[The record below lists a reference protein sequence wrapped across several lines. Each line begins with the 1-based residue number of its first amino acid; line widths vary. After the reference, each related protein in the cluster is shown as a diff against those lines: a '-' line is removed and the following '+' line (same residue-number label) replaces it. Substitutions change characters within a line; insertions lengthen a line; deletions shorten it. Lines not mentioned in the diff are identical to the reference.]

1 MNAGYFIAIVLV
13 SGFVAGTIHGAVNLV
28 IVEPYL
34 DEAIGIENQNR
45 FTSGEAEDT
54 LQFWVE
60 HNSYRDWQKSGQ
72 LLAGGI
78 LGMSIG
84 ALFGI
89 VFAYSINSLPKGH
102 TVKKTFVLAAIMWLT
117 IFLIP
122 FLKYP
127 ANPPPIGD
135 ADTVVLRGI
144 LYLSFIAIS
153 GFSAVGFS
161 RLYKKLENKKYLAFV
176 GYAVFITAVFFI
188 MPPSSIIDWCYVDL
202 SKPFLNFSGNLCHIT
217 DEVTAPMD
225 LVNGFRTMSVIAVTT
240 FWIAEAIIL
249 GLLWQKYKTKLQES

>member
-1 MNAGYFIAIVLV
+1 MNAGYFIVIVLV

-34 DEAIGIENQNR
+34 DEAIGIENQAL
-45 FTSGEAEDT
+45 FESGEAEDT
-54 LQFWVE
+54 PQFWVE
-60 HNSYRDWQKSGQ
+60 YNSYRDWQKSGQ

-89 VFAYSINSLPKGH
+89 VFAYSRNSLPKGH

-127 ANPPPIGD
+127 ANPPTVGE
-135 ADTVVLRGI
+135 ADTVILRQT
-144 LYLSFIAIS
+144 LYLLFIAIS

-188 MPPSSIIDWCYVDL
+188 MPPS
-202 SKPFLNFSGNLCHIT
+202 P

-225 LVNGFRTMSVIAVTT
+225 LVNGFRTMSVVAVSI
-240 FWIAEAIIL
+240 FWIAEAFIL
-249 GLLWQKYKTKLQES
+249 GALWQRYKTKLDESSFKT

>member
-1 MNAGYFIAIVLV
+1 MKSAYFIAIVLV
-13 SGFVAGTIHGAVNLV
+13 SGFTAGIIHGAVNLV

-34 DEAIGIENQNR
+34 DQAISIENQNL
-45 FTSGEAEDT
+45 FATGLAEDT
-54 LQFWVE
+54 PQFWAE
-60 HNSYRDWQKSGQ
+60 YSSYRDWQKSGQ
-72 LLAGGI
+72 ILAGGI

-89 VFAYSINSLPKGH
+89 VFAYSRNALPKGH
-102 TVKKTFVLAAIMWLT
+102 TVKKTFVLAAIMWFT

-127 ANPPPIGD
+127 ANPPTVGE
-135 ADTVVLRGI
+135 AETVVLRSI
-144 LYLSFIAIS
+144 LYLTFIAIS

-161 RLYKKLENKKYLAFV
+161 RLYRKLENKKYLAFV
-176 GYAVFITAVFFI
+176 GYAVFITAIFFI
-188 MPPSSIIDWCYVDL
+188 MPPS
-202 SKPFLNFSGNLCHIT
+202 P

-225 LVNGFRTMSVIAVTT
+225 LVNGFRTMSVMAVTT

-249 GLLWQKYKTKLQES
+249 GLLWQKYKAKLQES

>member
-1 MNAGYFIAIVLV
+1 MNAGYFIVIVLV
-13 SGFVAGTIHGAVNLV
+13 SGFVAGTIHGAVNLA

-34 DEAIGIENQNR
+34 DKAIGIENQAL
-45 FTSGEAEDT
+45 FESGEAEDT
-54 LQFWVE
+54 PQFWVE
-60 HNSYRDWQKSGQ
+60 YNAYRDWQKSGQ

-89 VFAYSINSLPKGH
+89 VFAYSRNSLPKGH

-117 IFLIP
+117 SFLIP

-127 ANPPPIGD
+127 ANPPTVGE
-135 ADTVVLRGI
+135 ADTVILRQT
-144 LYLSFIAIS
+144 LYLLFIAIS

-188 MPPSSIIDWCYVDL
+188 MPPS
-202 SKPFLNFSGNLCHIT
+202 P

-225 LVNGFRTMSVIAVTT
+225 LVNGFRTMSVMAVTI

-249 GLLWQKYKTKLQES
+249 GALWQRYKTKLDEPSFKT

>member
-1 MNAGYFIAIVLV
+1 MKTVFFIVIVLV
-13 SGFVAGTIHGAVNLV
+13 SGFVAGVIHGAVNLV

-34 DEAIGIENQNR
+34 DEAIEIENQNL
-45 FTSGEAEDT
+45 FATGLAEDT
-54 LQFWVE
+54 PQFWAE
-60 HNSYRDWQKSGQ
+60 YSSYRDWQKSGQ

-89 VFAYSINSLPKGH
+89 VFAYSRNSLPKGH

-127 ANPPPIGD
+127 ANPPTVGD
-135 ADTVVLRGI
+135 VDTVVLRSI

-153 GFSAVGFS
+153 GFSAVGFFI
-161 RLYKKLENKKYLAFV
+161 LYKKLQNKKKGLAFV
-176 GYAVFITAVFFI
+176 GYAVFITTVFFI
-188 MPPSSIIDWCYVDL
+188 MPVNP
-202 SKPFLNFSGNLCHIT
+202 
-217 DEVTAPMD
+217 DEVKAPMD
-225 LVNGFRTMSVIAVTT
+225 LVNGFRAMSVIAVTT
-240 FWIAEAIIL
+240 FWIAEAIIF
-249 GLLWQKYKTKLQES
+249 GMLWQKYKTKLDESSFKT

>member
-1 MNAGYFIAIVLV
+1 MNAGYFIVIVLV
-13 SGFVAGTIHGAVNLV
+13 SGFVAGTIHGAVNLA

-34 DEAIGIENQNR
+34 DKAIGIENQAL
-45 FTSGEAEDT
+45 FESGEAEDT
-54 LQFWVE
+54 PQFWVE
-60 HNSYRDWQKSGQ
+60 YNAYRDWQKSGQ

-89 VFAYSINSLPKGH
+89 VFAYSRNSLPKGH

-127 ANPPPIGD
+127 ANPPTVGE
-135 ADTVVLRGI
+135 ADTVILRQT
-144 LYLSFIAIS
+144 LYLLFIAIS

-188 MPPSSIIDWCYVDL
+188 MPPSR
-202 SKPFLNFSGNLCHIT
+202 

-225 LVNGFRTMSVIAVTT
+225 LVNGFRTMSVMAVTI

-249 GLLWQKYKTKLQES
+249 GALWQRYKTKLDEPSFKS

>member
-1 MNAGYFIAIVLV
+1 MNAGYFIVIVLV
-13 SGFVAGTIHGAVNLV
+13 SGFVAGTIHGAVNLA

-34 DEAIGIENQNR
+34 DKAIGIENQAL
-45 FTSGEAEDT
+45 FESGEAEDT
-54 LQFWVE
+54 PQFWVE
-60 HNSYRDWQKSGQ
+60 YNAYRDWQKSGQ

-89 VFAYSINSLPKGH
+89 VFAYSRNSLPKGH

-127 ANPPPIGD
+127 ANPPTVGE
-135 ADTVVLRGI
+135 ADTVILRQT
-144 LYLSFIAIS
+144 LYLLFIAIS

-188 MPPSSIIDWCYVDL
+188 MPPS
-202 SKPFLNFSGNLCHIT
+202 P

-225 LVNGFRTMSVIAVTT
+225 LVNGFRTMSVMAVTI
-240 FWIAEAIIL
+240 FWVAEAIIL
-249 GLLWQKYKTKLQES
+249 GALWQRYKTKLDEPSFKT

>member
-1 MNAGYFIAIVLV
+1 MKSTYFIVIVLV
-13 SGFVAGTIHGAVNLV
+13 SGFTAGIIHGAVNLA

-34 DEAIGIENQNR
+34 DQAISIENQNL
-45 FTSGEAEDT
+45 FATGLAEDT
-54 LQFWVE
+54 PQFWAE
-60 HNSYRDWQKSGQ
+60 YSSYRDWQKSGQ
-72 LLAGGI
+72 VLASGI

-89 VFAYSINSLPKGH
+89 VFAYSRNALPKGH

-127 ANPPPIGD
+127 ANPPTVGD
-135 ADTVVLRGI
+135 ADTVVLRSM
-144 LYLSFIAIS
+144 LYLTFIAIS

-161 RLYKKLENKKYLAFV
+161 RLYRKLENKKYLAFV
-176 GYAVFITAVFFI
+176 GYAVFITAIFFI
-188 MPPSSIIDWCYVDL
+188 MPPS
-202 SKPFLNFSGNLCHIT
+202 P

-225 LVNGFRTMSVIAVTT
+225 LVNGFRTMSVMAVTT

-249 GLLWQKYKTKLQES
+249 GLLWQKYKAKLDESSFKT

>member
-1 MNAGYFIAIVLV
+1 MKSTYFIVIVLV
-13 SGFVAGTIHGAVNLV
+13 SGFTAGIIHGAVNLA

-34 DEAIGIENQNR
+34 DQAISIENQNL
-45 FTSGEAEDT
+45 FATGLAEDT
-54 LQFWVE
+54 PQFWAE
-60 HNSYRDWQKSGQ
+60 YSSYRDWQKSGQ
-72 LLAGGI
+72 VLASGI

-89 VFAYSINSLPKGH
+89 VFAYSRNALPKGH

-127 ANPPPIGD
+127 ANPPTVGD
-135 ADTVVLRGI
+135 ADTVVLRQT
-144 LYLSFIAIS
+144 LYLLFIAIS

-188 MPPSSIIDWCYVDL
+188 MPPS
-202 SKPFLNFSGNLCHIT
+202 P

-225 LVNGFRTMSVIAVTT
+225 LVNGFRTMSVMAVTT

-249 GLLWQKYKTKLQES
+249 GLLWQKYKTKLQEP

>member
-1 MNAGYFIAIVLV
+1 MKSAYFIVIVLV
-13 SGFVAGTIHGAVNLV
+13 SGFTAGIIHGAVNLV

-34 DEAIGIENQNR
+34 DQAISIENQNL
-45 FTSGEAEDT
+45 FATGLAEDT
-54 LQFWVE
+54 PQFWAE
-60 HNSYRDWQKSGQ
+60 YSSYRDWQKSGQ
-72 LLAGGI
+72 ILAGGI

-89 VFAYSINSLPKGH
+89 VFAYSRNALPKGH
-102 TVKKTFVLAAIMWLT
+102 TVKKTFVLAAIMWFT

-127 ANPPPIGD
+127 ANPPTVGE
-135 ADTVVLRGI
+135 AETVVLRSI
-144 LYLSFIAIS
+144 LYLTFIAIS
-153 GFSAVGFS
+153 GFSAVGFFM
-161 RLYKKLENKKYLAFV
+161 LYKKLENKKYLAFV
-176 GYAVFITAVFFI
+176 GYAVFITTVFFI
-188 MPPSSIIDWCYVDL
+188 MPPS
-202 SKPFLNFSGNLCHIT
+202 P

-225 LVNGFRTMSVIAVTT
+225 LVNGFRTMSVMAVTT

>member
-1 MNAGYFIAIVLV
+1 MNAGYFIVIVLV
-13 SGFVAGTIHGAVNLV
+13 SGFVAGTIHGAVNLA

-34 DEAIGIENQNR
+34 DKAIGIENQAL
-45 FTSGEAEDT
+45 FESGEAEDT
-54 LQFWVE
+54 PQFWVE
-60 HNSYRDWQKSGQ
+60 YNSYRDWQKSGQ

-89 VFAYSINSLPKGH
+89 VFAYSRNSLPKGH

-127 ANPPPIGD
+127 ANPPTVGE
-135 ADTVVLRGI
+135 ADTVILRQT
-144 LYLSFIAIS
+144 LYLLFIAIS

-188 MPPSSIIDWCYVDL
+188 MPPS
-202 SKPFLNFSGNLCHIT
+202 P

-225 LVNGFRTMSVIAVTT
+225 LVNGFRTMSVMAVTI

-249 GLLWQKYKTKLQES
+249 GALWQRYKTKLDEPSFKS

>member
-13 SGFVAGTIHGAVNLV
+13 SGFVAGTIHGAVNLA

-34 DEAIGIENQNR
+34 DEAISIENQVL
-45 FTSGEAEDT
+45 FESGEAEDT
-54 LQFWVE
+54 PQFWVE
-60 HNSYRDWQKSGQ
+60 YNSYRDWQKSGQ

-89 VFAYSINSLPKGH
+89 VFAYSRNSLPEGH
-102 TVKKTFVLAAIMWLT
+102 TVKKTFVLAAIMWFT

-127 ANPPPIGD
+127 ANPPTVGD
-135 ADTVVLRGI
+135 ADTVVLRQI
-144 LYLSFIAIS
+144 LYLLFITIS
-153 GFSAVGFS
+153 GFSAVGFFV
-161 RLYKKLENKKYLAFV
+161 LYKKLQNKKKGFAFI

-188 MPPSSIIDWCYVDL
+188 MPPS
-202 SKPFLNFSGNLCHIT
+202 P

-225 LVNGFRTMSVIAVTT
+225 LVNGFRTMSVIAVST
-240 FWIAEAIIL
+240 FWVAEAIIL
-249 GLLWQKYKTKLQES
+249 GALWQKYKTKLDESSFKT

>member
-13 SGFVAGTIHGAVNLV
+13 SGFVAGTIHGAVNLA

-34 DEAIGIENQNR
+34 DKAIGIENQNL
-45 FTSGEAEDT
+45 FASGEAEDT
-54 LQFWVE
+54 PQFWVE
-60 HNSYRDWQKSGQ
+60 YNSYRDWQKSGQ

-89 VFAYSINSLPKGH
+89 VFAYSRNSLPKGH
-102 TVKKTFVLAAIMWLT
+102 TVKKTFVLAAIMWLV

-127 ANPPPIGD
+127 ANPPTDGD
-135 ADTVVLRGI
+135 ADTVILRQI
-144 LYLSFIAIS
+144 LYLLFIAIS
-153 GFSAVGFS
+153 GFSAVGFFV
-161 RLYKKLENKKYLAFV
+161 LYKKLQNKKKGFAFI

-188 MPPSSIIDWCYVDL
+188 MPPS
-202 SKPFLNFSGNLCHIT
+202 P

-225 LVNGFRTMSVIAVTT
+225 LVNGFRTMSVVAVST
-240 FWIAEAIIL
+240 FWVAEAIIL
-249 GLLWQKYKTKLQES
+249 GALWQKYKTKLDESSFKT

>member
-13 SGFVAGTIHGAVNLV
+13 SGFVAGTIHGAVNLA

-34 DEAIGIENQNR
+34 DEAIGIENQNL

-54 LQFWVE
+54 PQFWVE
-60 HNSYRDWQKSGQ
+60 YNSYRDWQKSGQ

-89 VFAYSINSLPKGH
+89 VFAYSRNSLPKGH
-102 TVKKTFVLAAIMWLT
+102 TVKKTFVLAAIMWFT

-127 ANPPPIGD
+127 ANPPTVGD
-135 ADTVVLRGI
+135 ADTVVLRQT
-144 LYLSFIAIS
+144 LYLLFIAIS
-153 GFSAVGFS
+153 GFSAVGFFV
-161 RLYKKLENKKYLAFV
+161 LYKKLQNKKKGFAFI
-176 GYAVFITAVFFI
+176 GYAVFITAVFFM
-188 MPPSSIIDWCYVDL
+188 MPPS
-202 SKPFLNFSGNLCHIT
+202 P

-225 LVNGFRTMSVIAVTT
+225 LVNGFRIMSVVAVST
-240 FWIAEAIIL
+240 FWVAEAIIL
-249 GLLWQKYKTKLQES
+249 GALWQKYKTKLDESSFKT

>member
-13 SGFVAGTIHGAVNLV
+13 SGFVAGTIHGAVNLA

-34 DEAIGIENQNR
+34 DEAIGMENQNL

-54 LQFWVE
+54 PQFWVE
-60 HNSYRDWQKSGQ
+60 YNSYRDWQKSGQ

-89 VFAYSINSLPKGH
+89 VFAYSRNSLPKGH
-102 TVKKTFVLAAIMWLT
+102 TVKKTFVLAAIMWFT

-122 FLKYP
+122 LLKYP
-127 ANPPPIGD
+127 ANPPTVGD
-135 ADTVVLRGI
+135 ADTVVLRQI
-144 LYLSFIAIS
+144 LYLLFIAIS
-153 GFSAVGFS
+153 GFSAVGFFV
-161 RLYKKLENKKYLAFV
+161 LYKKLQNKKKGFAFI
-176 GYAVFITAVFFI
+176 GYAVFITAVYFM
-188 MPPSSIIDWCYVDL
+188 MPPS
-202 SKPFLNFSGNLCHIT
+202 P

-225 LVNGFRTMSVIAVTT
+225 LVNGFRTMSVVAVSTYR
-240 FWIAEAIIL
+240 IAEAIKL
-249 GLLWQKYKTKLQES
+249 GALWQKYKTKLQES

>member
-13 SGFVAGTIHGAVNLV
+13 SGFVAGTVHGAVNLA

-34 DEAIGIENQNR
+34 DKAIGIENQNL
-45 FTSGEAEDT
+45 FASGEADDT
-54 LQFWVE
+54 PQFWVE
-60 HNSYRDWQKSGQ
+60 YNSYRDWQKSGQ

-89 VFAYSINSLPKGH
+89 VFVYSRNSLPKGH
-102 TVKKTFVLAAIMWLT
+102 TVKKTFVLAAIMWFT

-127 ANPPPIGD
+127 ANPPTVGD
-135 ADTVVLRGI
+135 ADTVVLRQT
-144 LYLSFIAIS
+144 LYLLFIAIS
-153 GFSAVGFS
+153 GFSAVGFFV
-161 RLYKKLENKKYLAFV
+161 LYKKLQNKKKGFAFI

-188 MPPSSIIDWCYVDL
+188 MPPS
-202 SKPFLNFSGNLCHIT
+202 P

-225 LVNGFRTMSVIAVTT
+225 LVNGFRTMSIIAVST
-240 FWIAEAIIL
+240 FWVAEAIIL
-249 GLLWQKYKTKLQES
+249 GALWQKYKTKLDESSFKT

>member
-1 MNAGYFIAIVLV
+1 MNAGYFIVIVLV
-13 SGFVAGTIHGAVNLV
+13 SGFVAGTIHGAVNLA

-34 DEAIGIENQNR
+34 DKAIGIENQAL
-45 FTSGEAEDT
+45 FESGDAEDT
-54 LQFWVE
+54 PQFWVE
-60 HNSYRDWQKSGQ
+60 YNAYRDWQKSGQ

-89 VFAYSINSLPKGH
+89 VFAYSRNSLPKGH

-127 ANPPPIGD
+127 ANPPTVGE
-135 ADTVVLRGI
+135 ADTVILRQT
-144 LYLSFIAIS
+144 LYLLFIAIS

-188 MPPSSIIDWCYVDL
+188 MPPS
-202 SKPFLNFSGNLCHIT
+202 P

-225 LVNGFRTMSVIAVTT
+225 LVNGFRTMSVMAVTI

-249 GLLWQKYKTKLQES
+249 GALWQRYKTKLDEPSFKS

>member
-1 MNAGYFIAIVLV
+1 MNAGYFITIVLV
-13 SGFVAGTIHGAVNLV
+13 SGFIAGTIHGAVNLV

-34 DEAIGIENQNR
+34 DEAIGIENQAL
-45 FTSGEAEDT
+45 FESGEAEDT
-54 LQFWVE
+54 PQFWVE
-60 HNSYRDWQKSGQ
+60 YNAYRDWQKSGQ

-89 VFAYSINSLPKGH
+89 VFAYSRNTLPKGH
-102 TVKKTFVLAAIMWLT
+102 TVKKTFVLAAIMWIT

-127 ANPPPIGD
+127 ANPPTVGE

-161 RLYKKLENKKYLAFV
+161 RLYKKLETKKYLAFV

-188 MPPSSIIDWCYVDL
+188 MPPS
-202 SKPFLNFSGNLCHIT
+202 P

-225 LVNGFRTMSVIAVTT
+225 LVNGFRTMSVMAVTI

-249 GLLWQKYKTKLQES
+249 GALWQRYKTKLDEPSFKS

>member
-1 MNAGYFIAIVLV
+1 MNARYFIVIVLV
-13 SGFVAGTIHGAVNLV
+13 SGFTAGTIHGAVNLA

-34 DEAIGIENQNR
+34 DEAIEIENQSLIA
-45 FTSGEAEDT
+45 SGQVQDT
-54 LQFWVE
+54 PQFWVE
-60 HNSYRDWQKSGQ
+60 YNSYRDWQKSGQ
-72 LLAGGI
+72 VLAGGI

-89 VFAYSINSLPKGH
+89 VFAYSRNSLPKGH
-102 TVKKTFVLAAIMWLT
+102 TVKKTFVLAAIMWVT

-127 ANPPPIGD
+127 ANPPTVGD
-135 ADTVVLRGI
+135 ADTVVLRAI

-153 GFSAVGFS
+153 GFSAVAFS

-176 GYAVFITAVFFI
+176 GYAIFITAVFFI
-188 MPPSSIIDWCYVDL
+188 MPPS
-202 SKPFLNFSGNLCHIT
+202 P

-225 LVNGFRTMSVIAVTT
+225 LVNGFRTMSVMAVTT

-249 GLLWQKYKTKLQES
+249 GMLWQKYKTKLQES